1 MPVSPE
7 KDAYY
12 QLRHSAAHVMAEA
25 VLELFPEGKIAIGPP
40 VEDGFYYD
48 FDLPRSLTP
57 EDLQEIEA
65 RMRRIIAGDHP
76 FRYREVSAA
85 EARHLFHDQP
95 YKLELIDGLSR
106 GQDEYGEQ
114 AGAPGVEFA
123 GGRMAISTYKHDTF
137 EDLCRGPHLER
148 TGQIPAD
155 GFKLLNV
162 AGAYWR
168 GDHKRPMLQ
177 RIYGT
182 AWNSKLELDDYL
194 RQQEEARRRDHR
206 KLGREL
212 ALFSFHEESPGAP
225 FWLPNGTILRQTIE
239 DFVRAESRKR
249 DYREIRT
256 PVILDRGLWERSGHW
271 SLYKENMYTTADE
284 NREFGLKPMNCLSSY
299 LVYKETLHS
308 FRDLPLRLAEITGL
322 LHRLELSGTL
332 AGLLRVREFAQDDTH
347 IFVTPDQLEAELE
360 RVLEFGL
367 FMLRSF
373 GFTDLV
379 PVLSVRDP
387 ASSDKFQGDDAQW
400 ENAEQA
406 LLRLARAY
414 GLEPKI
420 GLGEAKFYAPSL
432 DIMIRDTL
440 GREWQTTTIQIDF
453 NAPERFDLE
462 YIGPDNQ
469 PHRPLVIHRALLGS
483 YERFIAVL
491 IEHYAGAFPVWLAP
505 VQVVVVPISDEKHG
519 AYGRMVV
526 EKLKTAGLRVEL
538 DESKDRMQAKIRR
551 AQLQKVPYM
560 LIIGDMEQAAG
571 AVAVRLRNGEDLG
584 AIAVDAFVER
594 AQAEITAKT

>member
-1 MPVSPE
+1 MPVSSD
-7 KDAYY
+7 KDSYY
-12 QLRHSAAHVMAEA
+12 RLWHSAAHVMAEA

-40 VEDGFYYD
+40 IEDGFYYD
-48 FDLPRSLTP
+48 FDLPRPLTP
-57 EDLQEIEA
+57 DDLPGIEA
-65 RMRRIIAGDHP
+65 RMRRIIKGDFP
-76 FRYREVSAA
+76 FQYREVSAN
-85 EARHLFHDQP
+85 EARGLFEDQP
-95 YKLELIDGLSR
+95 YKLELIDGLAH
-106 GQDEYGEQ
+106 GQDEYGADLGMAEGEQ
-114 AGAPGVEFA
+114 V
-123 GGRMAISTYKHDTF
+123 RSKTVITTYKHGTF

-148 TGQIPAD
+148 TGQIAAD

-168 GDHKRPMLQ
+168 GDEKRPMLQ

-182 AWNSKLELDDYL
+182 AWNSKAELDQYL
-194 RQQEEARRRDHR
+194 WRLEEAKKRDHR
-206 KLGREL
+206 RLGREL
-212 ALFSFHEESPGAP
+212 GLFSFHEESPGAP

-239 DFVRAESRKR
+239 DFVRAESRQR
-249 DYREIRT
+249 GYLEIRT
-256 PVILDRGLWERSGHW
+256 PIILDRSLWERSGHW
-271 SLYKENMYTTADE
+271 SHYKENMYTTADE
-284 NREFGLKPMNCLSSY
+284 SREFGLKPMNCLSSY
-299 LVYKETLHS
+299 LVYNETLHS

-347 IFVTPDQLEAELE
+347 IFITPDQLEAELE
-360 RVLEFGL
+360 RVLDFGL

-379 PVLSVRDP
+379 PVLSMRDP
-387 ASSDKFQGDDAQW
+387 ANSDKFLGDDAQW

-406 LLRLARAY
+406 LLRLARAH

-519 AYGRMVV
+519 GYGRTVA
-526 EKLKTAGLRVEL
+526 EKLKVVGLRVEL

-560 LIIGDMEQAAG
+560 LIIGDKEQAAG

-584 AIAVDAFVER
+584 AMPVDAFVER
-594 AQAEITAKT
+594 ARAEIEIKT

>member
-7 KDAYY
+7 NDPYY
-12 QLRHSAAHVMAEA
+12 RLRHSAAHVMAEA
-25 VLELFPEGKIAIGPP
+25 VLQLFPDGKIAIGPP
-40 VEDGFYYD
+40 IEDGFYYD
-48 FDLPRSLTP
+48 FELPRSLTP
-57 EDLQEIEA
+57 DDLAEIEA
-65 RMRRIIAGDHP
+65 RMRAIIKGDYP
-76 FRYREVSAA
+76 FHYREIGAA
-85 EARHLFHDQP
+85 DARTLFAEQP
-95 YKLELIDGLSR
+95 YKLELIEGLAK
-106 GQDEYGEQ
+106 GLDEYGETSH
-114 AGAPGVEFA
+114 GDTV
-123 GGRMAISTYKHDTF
+123 ISTYKHDTF
-137 EDLCRGPHLER
+137 EDLCRGPHVGR
-148 TGQIPAD
+148 TGEIPAD
-155 GFKLLNV
+155 GFKLLSV

-168 GDHKRPMLQ
+168 GDEKRPMLQ

-182 AWNSKLELDDYL
+182 AWNSKAELDHYL
-194 RQQEEARRRDHR
+194 WQQEEARKRDHR
-206 KLGREL
+206 KLGKEL
-212 ALFSFHEESPGAP
+212 GLFSFHEESPGAP

-249 DYREIRT
+249 GYQEIRT
-256 PVILDRGLWERSGHW
+256 PVILDRSLWERSGHW
-271 SLYKENMYTTADE
+271 SHYKENMYTTEGE

-308 FRDLPLRLAEITGL
+308 FRDLPLRLAEITGI

-347 IFVTPDQLEAELE
+347 IFVTPDQLDAEID
-360 RVLEFGL
+360 RVLEFGM
-367 FMLRSF
+367 FMMRSF

-387 ASSDKFQGDDAQW
+387 AATDKFLGTDEQW
-400 ENAEQA
+400 DTAEEA
-406 LLRLARAY
+406 LLRLARAH

-420 GLGEAKFYAPSL
+420 AFGEAKFYAPSL
-432 DIMIRDTL
+432 DIMIRDAL

-483 YERFIAVL
+483 FERFIAVL
-491 IEHYAGAFPVWLAP
+491 IEHYAGAFPAWLAP
-505 VQVVVVPISDEKHG
+505 VQAAIIPISDEKHG
-519 AYGRMVV
+519 AYGRALR
-526 EKLKTAGLRVEL
+526 EQLAAAGLRVEL
-538 DESKDRMQAKIRR
+538 DASKDRMQAKIRR

-560 LIIGDMEQAAG
+560 LIIGDKEQAAE

-584 AIAVDAFVER
+584 AMPVDAFLER
-594 AQAEITAKT
+594 TRADIEAKA